1 MFEKI
6 KRFWEGIKKM
16 FTVSEI
22 KAAVGQETALS
33 KKMIEAID
41 LWNAM
46 HLGQADWTGKAPSL
60 KIEAGICREF
70 ADITINEMDA
80 HVDNEKLDEIF
91 QKAIKDLNENLQ
103 DGLALGSFVIKPLGG
118 DKVEYITADNFVP
131 VKFDDDGNLLDCMFI
146 QHKQEG
152 DNTHYYRCERH
163 TLLNGGLM
171 ITNKAYK
178 SRSRTS
184 LGVQIPLKSVPEW
197 ANYIEE
203 ITYPGMNKMDFGYY
217 RNPLKNKVDGSFC
230 GVSIFH
236 NAIGLIRKAD
246 IQGARLDWEYE
257 SGERAIHVDERALKG
272 HREKDE
278 FGELRLRL
286 PNGKERLYRGLN
298 VMQGDGELFKEY
310 SPDFRDE
317 SIQSG
322 LNNYL
327 RQIEFTVGL
336 AYGDLSDAQ
345 EVEKTA
351 TEIKSSKARKF
362 NRVKAIQ
369 ENLEDCLQGL
379 VDGLAFY
386 NAKFT
391 TKHELICTFK
401 DSILTDEETE
411 RQRDREEV
419 AMGVMSLAEY
429 RSKWYGEDLETAQAN
444 LPEQTAT
451 IPME

>member
-6 KRFWEGIKKM
+6 KRWWEGIKRM

-22 KAAVGQETALS
+22 KGALGQEMALS
-33 KKMIEAID
+33 KAMIEAID
-41 LWNAM
+41 TWNAM
-46 HLGQADWTGKAPSL
+46 YLGQADWTNKAPSL
-60 KIEAGICREF
+60 RIEAGICREF

-80 HVDNEKLDEIF
+80 HVDNENLDEIF
-91 QKAIKDLNENLQ
+91 QKAIRDLNENLQ
-103 DGLALGSFVIKPLGG
+103 DGLALGSFIIKPLGEN
-118 DKVEYITADNFVP
+118 KVEYITADNFIP
-131 VKFDDDGNLLDCMFI
+131 VKFDDNGNLLDCMFI

-152 DNTHYYRCERH
+152 DHTHYYRCERH
-163 TLLNGGLM
+163 TLLAGGLM

-178 SRSRTS
+178 SSSRTTF
-184 LGVQIPLKSVPEW
+184 GVQIPLADVPEW

-203 ITYPGMNKMDFGYY
+203 ITYPGMDKMDFGYY
-217 RNPLKNKVDGSFC
+217 RNPLNNKVDGSFC

-236 NAIGLIRKAD
+236 NAIDLIRKTD

-257 SGERAIHVDERALKG
+257 SGERAIHVDERALKH
-272 HREKDE
+272 HRERDE
-278 FGELRLRL
+278 FGEIRVRL
-286 PNGKERLYRGLN
+286 PQGKERLYRGLN
-298 VMQGDGELFKEY
+298 ITQGDGELFKEY

-345 EVEKTA
+345 EVAKTA
-351 TEIKSSKARKF
+351 TEIKSSKARKY

-369 ENLEDCLQGL
+369 ECLEDCLQGL

-386 NAKFT
+386 NAKYT
-391 TKHELICTFK
+391 TSYELICTFK
-401 DSILTDEETE
+401 DSILTDEDAE

-419 AMGVMSLAEY
+419 AMGVMGLDEY
-429 RSKWYGEDLETAQAN
+429 RAKWYGEDLETAKAN

-451 IPME
+451 LPME